1 VPQGLLLH
9 AAAVAA
15 AAAAAAGLPPRPQG
29 GSCANFICN
38 VGRRRSNGART
49 VDWELI
55 LMMEPT
61 TIAGALFG
69 AILNKVATA
78 M

>member
-1 VPQGLLLH
+1 LLLLLLLCH
-9 AAAVAA
+9 I
-15 AAAAAAGLPPRPQG
+15 QG
-29 GSCANFICN
+29 GSFANFICN
-38 VGRRRSNGART
+38 VNRHRSNGART

-69 AILNKVATA
+69 AMLNKVRR
-78 M
+78 